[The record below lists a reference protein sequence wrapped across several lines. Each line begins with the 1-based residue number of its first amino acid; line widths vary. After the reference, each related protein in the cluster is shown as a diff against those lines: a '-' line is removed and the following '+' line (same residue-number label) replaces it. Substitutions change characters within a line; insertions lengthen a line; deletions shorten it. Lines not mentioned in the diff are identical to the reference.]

1 MPTQQNS
8 LVWLA
13 YGRADLSLTK
23 SLIDQKSLAK
33 ERLVKELSKEV
44 YCNVWKGLSYET

>member
-13 YGRADLSLTK
+13 YGGADFSLMN
-23 SLIDQKSLAK
+23 SLIDQKVSC
-33 ERLVKELSKEV
+33 VSNQTV
-44 YCNVWKGLSYET
+44 CVISPTGSWVDSF